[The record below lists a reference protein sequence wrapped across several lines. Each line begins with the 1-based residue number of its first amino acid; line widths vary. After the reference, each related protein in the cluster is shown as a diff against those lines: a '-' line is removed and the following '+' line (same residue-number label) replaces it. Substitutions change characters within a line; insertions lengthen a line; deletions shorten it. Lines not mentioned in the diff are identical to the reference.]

1 MSESRIRMILL
12 WIAVIAVTAFVLFGD
27 EITAAFAEMTAGQAE
42 SMLDQILQ

>member
-12 WIAVIAVTAFVLFGD
+12 WIAVVVVAAFVLFGD
-27 EITAAFAEMTAGQAE
+27 EITSAFAEMAAGQAE